1 MAHTR
6 LQRGNNGLDR
16 VVLDF
21 LDVDD
26 DHGEIVGL
34 GLGLGYYCSDEIGS
48 I

>member
-6 LQRGNNGLDR
+6 LQHGNNGLDR

-21 LDVDD
+21 LDVGD
-26 DHGEIVGL
+26 DHGEIV